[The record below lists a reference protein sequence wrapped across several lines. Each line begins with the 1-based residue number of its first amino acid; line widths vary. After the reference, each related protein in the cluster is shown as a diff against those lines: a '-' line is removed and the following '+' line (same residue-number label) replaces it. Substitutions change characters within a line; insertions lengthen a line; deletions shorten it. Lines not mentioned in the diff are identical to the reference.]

1 MTRSKLQA
9 AIFCNRHRRSG
20 PKWAHSTDALSF
32 CSKGSCGPNNESKLI
47 EISFAVSQ
55 SSSKGLIASC
65 LEMTTYQ
72 SLWSRHVIPK
82 QIDQRNPG
90 GNMPYF
96 LDDGLYDF
104 SMETYMYYTKVYFFM
119 ILILLY
125 SETIIKLRTVI

>member
-1 MTRSKLQA
+1 M
-9 AIFCNRHRRSG
+9 
-20 PKWAHSTDALSF
+20 
-32 CSKGSCGPNNESKLI
+32 I

-104 SMETYMYYTKVYFFM
+104 SMETYMYYTKVPIFFHDTNSTTHTAGPCLM
-119 ILILLY
+119 Y
-125 SETIIKLRTVI
+125 LRLP